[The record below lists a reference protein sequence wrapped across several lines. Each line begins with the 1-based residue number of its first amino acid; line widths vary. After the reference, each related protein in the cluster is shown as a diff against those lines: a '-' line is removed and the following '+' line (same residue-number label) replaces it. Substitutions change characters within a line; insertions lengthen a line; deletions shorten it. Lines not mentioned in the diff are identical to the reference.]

1 MVYPYFLGI
10 SYRLKKKGEINATKQ
25 SWEIGILYTLVRKT
39 KFGHILQKKK
49 DPFQKIAANV
59 AVEEKY
65 PTMIHFLRE
74 LFAKTAV

>member
-25 SWEIGILYTLVRKT
+25 SWEISILCTLVRKT
-39 KFGHILQKKK
+39 KFDHILQKKN

-65 PTMIHFLRE
+65 STMVHFLRE

>member
-39 KFGHILQKKK
+39 KFDHILQKKN
-49 DPFQKIAANV
+49 DPFQKIAANA

-65 PTMIHFLRE
+65 PKMKHFLRE
-74 LFAKTAV
+74 LFPKTAV

>member
-25 SWEIGILYTLVRKT
+25 SWEISILCTLVRKT
-39 KFGHILQKKK
+39 KFDHILQKKN

-65 PTMIHFLRE
+65 STMIHFLKE
-74 LFAKTAV
+74 LFAQTAV

>member
-25 SWEIGILYTLVRKT
+25 SWEISILCTLVRKT
-39 KFGHILQKKK
+39 KFDHILQKKN

-59 AVEEKY
+59 AGEEKY
-65 PTMIHFLRE
+65 STMIHFLRE
-74 LFAKTAV
+74 LFGKTAV